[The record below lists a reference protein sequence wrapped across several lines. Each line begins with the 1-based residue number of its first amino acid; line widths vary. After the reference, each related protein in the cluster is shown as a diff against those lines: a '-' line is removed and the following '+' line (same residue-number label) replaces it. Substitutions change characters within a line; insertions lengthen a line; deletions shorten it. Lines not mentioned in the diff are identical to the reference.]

1 MSTLAEIPAGIY
13 NITEVT
19 LIGQILPTLLFC
31 VPVTALTF
39 IPLNFPVLIAVPYCH
54 RSSRRTQ
61 RLQSDQV
68 RPHEPENVLEATS
81 PVDSFP

>member
-31 VPVTALTF
+31 VPVTSFTF
-39 IPLNFPVLIAVPYCH
+39 IPLNFPVLIAV

-61 RLQSDQV
+61 RAATVGSSAT
-68 RPHEPENVLEATS
+68 PEPREC
-81 PVDSFP
+81 P